1 MTSYF
6 RFVFLLLPV
15 LALAIFVTWLPRAPQ
30 GKNAPIVAQ
39 EESKE
44 QPRSIA
50 QIELELELEEIAER
64 FPGEVGIAVY
74 DIAADRMASA
84 NGEAMLPQQ
93 SVSKLW
99 VAMTAL
105 AQADERDLDLGE
117 RVVIRREDL
126 TLFHQPIRDI
136 VRRQG
141 MFSSDY
147 ADLIDRALTRSDNTA
162 NDRILRRVGGP
173 EEVEEFLDDRDIEGI
188 RFGPDERTKQSAIA
202 GLTWNQSYS
211 YGNSFYEARDEVPDA
226 VRRSA
231 FERYLA
237 DPIDGATAEGI
248 ALALGR
254 LVRGELLSSVS
265 TEYLL
270 QILSETRSGPNRLK
284 GGLPPGWTIA
294 HKTGTGQFFDGEQSG
309 YNDVGV
315 VTSDSGNQYGVAVLI
330 ARTRSSYAARM
341 GMMHEVVRAIE
352 TYENR
357 EYAAAVDAA

>member
-15 LALAIFVTWLPRAPQ
+15 LALAILVTWLPRSQQ

-39 EESKE
+39 EESEE

-99 VAMTAL
+99 VTMTAL
-105 AQADERDLDLGE
+105 AQADKRDLDLGE

-136 VRRQG
+136 VRTLG

-147 ADLIDRALTRSDNTA
+147 AELIDRALTRSDNTA

-173 EEVEEFLDDRDIEGI
+173 EEVEEFLDDRDIEGV
-188 RFGPDERTKQSAIA
+188 RFGLDERTKQSAIA

-211 YGNSFYEARDEVPDA
+211 YGNSFYEARDELPDA

-231 FERYLA
+231 FDSYLA

-284 GGLPPGWTIA
+284 GGLPPGWSIA

-315 VTSDSGNQYGVAVLI
+315 VTSDGGNQYGVAVLI
-330 ARTRSSYAARM
+330 ARTRASYAARM

-357 EYAAAVDAA
+357 EYASAANAT

>member
-1 MTSYF
+1 
-6 RFVFLLLPV
+6 
-15 LALAIFVTWLPRAPQ
+15 
-30 GKNAPIVAQ
+30 
-39 EESKE
+39 
-44 QPRSIA
+44 
-50 QIELELELEEIAER
+50 
-64 FPGEVGIAVY
+64 
-74 DIAADRMASA
+74 
-84 NGEAMLPQQ
+84 
-93 SVSKLW
+93 
-99 VAMTAL
+99 MTAL

-231 FERYLA
+231 FESYLA